1 MTGIKVRI
9 SSFVTK
15 KIEILFNFVSQNILC
30 LNDKKIYLSV
40 RFHIIK
46 IKNQSNLSSFT
57 SKIKVKLRIL

>member
-1 MTGIKVRI
+1 MTGIKIRI

-15 KIEILFNFVSQNILC
+15 KIEILFNFLGKNILC
-30 LNDKKIYLSV
+30 LNDKRIYLSV

-46 IKNQSNLSSFT
+46 IKVILSSFT